1 MEHNS
6 VIRPLRSAQESI
18 GVEVTAVKCDAQGRL
33 DPRDVHRALGPN
45 TRMIVITHASNVSGT
60 VMPVA
65 EVAGIAREAGVFMV
79 VDAAQTAGA
88 VDIDLRA
95 LAVDALAFT
104 GHKGL
109 YGPPGTGGMVLSPR
123 AAAEMAPL
131 IQGGTGSRS
140 DEEFQPRF
148 VPDKFEPGTPNTLGI
163 AGLGAGIRFVLK
175 NEVNHI
181 GMHELRLAGE
191 FAQAA
196 RAITGIRVFGP
207 WETQASASV
216 CARDRVATVSVGFTS
231 TQADASRVAFLLDRD
246 FGIMVRSGLHCAPA
260 AHRTLGT
267 FPAGTLR
274 FSFGWFNTMSD
285 AHDAAS
291 ALAQIAA
298 GY

>member
-1 MEHNS
+1 M
-6 VIRPLRSAQESI
+6 IRPLRSAQESI

-33 DPRDVHRALGPN
+33 DPRDVRRALRPN
-45 TRMIVITHASNVSGT
+45 TRMIVMTHASNVSGT

-148 VPDKFEPGTPNTLGI
+148 VPDKFEPGTPNTLG
-163 AGLGAGIRFVLK
+163 
-175 NEVNHI
+175 
-181 GMHELRLAGE
+181 
-191 FAQAA
+191 
-196 RAITGIRVFGP
+196 
-207 WETQASASV
+207 
-216 CARDRVATVSVGFTS
+216 
-231 TQADASRVAFLLDRD
+231 
-246 FGIMVRSGLHCAPA
+246 
-260 AHRTLGT
+260 
-267 FPAGTLR
+267 
-274 FSFGWFNTMSD
+274 
-285 AHDAAS
+285 
-291 ALAQIAA
+291 
-298 GY
+298 